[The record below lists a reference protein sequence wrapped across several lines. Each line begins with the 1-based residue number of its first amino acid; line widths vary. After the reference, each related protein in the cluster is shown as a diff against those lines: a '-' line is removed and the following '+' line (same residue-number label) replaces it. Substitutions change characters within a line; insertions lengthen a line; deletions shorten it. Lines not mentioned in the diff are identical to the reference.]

1 MIQVISSFLLNPFI
15 IADLLYY
22 YSSDPDPCLNIFALP
37 FLTLKEWLFVDAYT
51 RMAIFVA
58 MWFFSALANEIAS
71 RKMLL
76 ICQTTL
82 LRFYYYFLLAWTITG
97 SYMYW
102 GNVYNITPIQCGGS
116 LNAYFFSVF
125 IISFVSVILNV
136 FVITCLR
143 GIDPKDEDS

>member
-1 MIQVISSFLLNPFI
+1 
-15 IADLLYY
+15 
-22 YSSDPDPCLNIFALP
+22 
-37 FLTLKEWLFVDAYT
+37 
-51 RMAIFVA
+51 MAIFVA
-58 MWFFSALANEIAS
+58 MWFFTALTNEIAS

-102 GNVYNITPIQCGGS
+102 GNIYNITPNQCGGS